1 MIFAMAAAIVL
12 AGKGLLMA
20 QAPVGNIAGM
30 VNDASGAAVPSAT
43 VTATNSAIGTTR
55 TAISD
60 SQGFFLISTMQPGAY
75 KVTVGHTGFQTYSAD
90 VTVEVGQTA
99 RLTVPMQVA
108 GTATAIEVG
117 SSVVQIDTERDTVG
131 GVVNTTQIDE
141 LPLNGRNYLELA
153 KLEPGVEISDG
164 KAFDPTKTR
173 YTGVSI
179 GGRLGREARI
189 TLDGIDVVDEH
200 VGTTTLNISQEII
213 QEFQLST
220 QNADASSGLGATGSV
235 NIITK
240 GGSNDYHA
248 TAFGFFRNSAYAARP
263 GLGPTAP
270 DFSRRQYG
278 ADGGGKLI
286 KDKLF
291 FFGGF
296 ENTYESSAISI
307 SSPFF
312 PSLTTASAPYD
323 QKSANARLD
332 WAISQNNHSFFRWT
346 RNVDSN
352 FGGFGG
358 NALPSTGNVNADNT
372 NQWATGLD
380 TVFTSRLTNSF
391 RVGVT
396 QFHNRIQRPDAAAQQ
411 LAVPGA
417 EGFRIVVNDNS
428 LTAGPD
434 INTPQGTDEYFNQ
447 YRDDVTYVRG
457 RHTVHAGGDITY
469 RQVSVFNFAACFPS
483 ITVNPPAT
491 RNVADLLNTTVVS
504 ATIGNCNG
512 KRIPGTPDNTHRN
525 TRFSWYVQDTW
536 RLRPNFVV
544 NAALR
549 YELDT
554 HPLDNDLNKPAILA
568 PILPHGTDPTP
579 INKNNLAPHLGIAWD
594 PRNDHKTS
602 IRAGVGL
609 YYAARISNL
618 VTNERASIVAFNSGN
633 DTIALAQGQNNNFQ
647 FSGGTS
653 FDFSPV
659 FTGNLKNALG
669 VIAAGQAVYK
679 AAPPATIPTVQQ
691 TLTGTI
697 ITNDFS
703 TPYNFQTSVGVQ
715 RELPGNMVLDTNF
728 LYSRGVH
735 EIMRDAD
742 AANVFPGNGSPITL
756 GGGVVPTKAITLIT
770 TDGFSRYRAM
780 TVRLDKRFTRNFQY
794 TVSYALSRTE
804 ATTNDGL
811 GLSTTSPT
819 SGGTL
824 VNRNVKANF
833 GPASLDRTH
842 RLVGNGIVNL
852 PWGFRASLISTI
864 FSGVPQSIN
873 VGSADLNGDGINGSL
888 LPGTHRGS
896 LGRDVDSVAK
906 LNSLIRQYNTTRAGK
921 PLPRGGLAPYILELP
936 NSTQFGKA
944 FVSQDLQLTK
954 IIKIKERFSAELTAQ
969 MFNLFNISNL
979 VGASGLPTAAFS
991 GVLTTIPS
999 ASNGQPSGFTLSN
1012 SGSLMNSSGLQALA
1026 GVDRATSFG
1035 SFSAVRPSI
1044 PTGTGLPRAAQFGVR
1059 FRF

>member
-1 MIFAMAAAIVL
+1 MALAIAL
-12 AGKGLLMA
+12 AGTVSLPA
-20 QAPVGNIAGM
+20 QSPVGNIAG
-30 VNDASGAAVPSAT
+30 VVTDASGAAVAGAT
-43 VTATNSAIGTTR
+43 ARAVNPAVGSTRDATTDA
-55 TAISD
+55 
-60 SQGFFLISTMQPGAY
+60 QGYFMISTLQPGTY
-75 KVTVGHTGFQTYSAD
+75 KVKVEYKGFQTYTAD
-90 VTVEVGQTA
+90 VPVEVGQTS
-99 RLTVPMQVA
+99 RLTIGLQVA
-108 GTATAIEVG
+108 GSATSVEVG
-117 SSVVQIDTERDTVG
+117 SNAVQIDTERVTVG
-131 GVVNTTQIDE
+131 GVVNTKQIDE

-189 TLDGIDVVDEH
+189 TLDGVDVVDEH

-213 QEFQLST
+213 QEFQVST

-240 GGSNDYHA
+240 GGANDYHA
-248 TAFGFFRNSAYAARP
+248 TGFGYFRNSAYAARP

-278 ADGGGKLI
+278 GDGGGKLI

-291 FFGGF
+291 FFGGI
-296 ENTYESSAISI
+296 ENTHEASALSI
-307 SSPFF
+307 ASPFF
-312 PSLTTASAPYD
+312 PGLTSASAPYD

-332 WAISQNNHSFFRWT
+332 WAVNQNNHALFRWT
-346 RNVDSN
+346 RNEDSN

-358 NALPSTGNVNADNT
+358 NALPSTGNINADNT

-380 TVFTSRLTNSF
+380 TVFTARLTNSF
-391 RVGVT
+391 RLGVT
-396 QFHNRIQRPDAAAQQ
+396 QFHNRILRPDAASQQ

-447 YRDDVTYVRG
+447 YRDDVTYIRG
-457 RHTVHAGGDITY
+457 RHTVRIGGDVTY

-491 RNVADLLNTTVVS
+491 RSLTDLLNSTVVS

-525 TRFSWYVQDTW
+525 TRYSWYAEDTW
-536 RLRPNFVV
+536 RLRTNLTL
-544 NAALR
+544 NAGLR
-549 YELDT
+549 YEVDT

-568 PILPHGTDPTP
+568 PILPNGTAPTP
-579 INKNNLAPHLGIAWD
+579 INKNNYAPHLGIAWD

-602 IRAGVGL
+602 IRAGAGL
-609 YYAARISNL
+609 YYAGRISNL

-633 DTIALAQGQNNNFQ
+633 DTIGLAAGQNNNFQ
-647 FSGGTS
+647 FSGGTG

-659 FTGNLKNALG
+659 FTGTLKDALP

-679 AAPPATIPTVQQ
+679 AAPAATIPTVQQ

-697 ITNDFS
+697 ISNSLS
-703 TPYNFQTSVGVQ
+703 TPYNFQASVGVQ
-715 RELPGNMVLDTNF
+715 RELPWNMVIDTNL

-735 EIMRDAD
+735 EFMRDVD
-742 AANVFPGNGSPITL
+742 AANIFPGNGKPILL
-756 GGGVVPTKAITLIT
+756 GGGVVPTKQITLIT
-770 TDGFSRYRAM
+770 SDGFSRYRAF
-780 TVRLDKRFTRNFQY
+780 TVKLDKRFSKQFQY
-794 TVSYALSRTE
+794 TVSYALSRVE

-811 GLSTTSPT
+811 GLSSGTST
-819 SGGTL
+819 AGGTL

-842 RLVGNGIVNL
+842 RLVANAIVNL
-852 PWGFRASLISTI
+852 PWGFRASLISTV
-864 FSGVPQSIN
+864 FSGLPQSIL
-873 VGSADLNGDGINGSL
+873 VGSADLNGDGINGAL

-896 LGRDVDSVAK
+896 LGRDVSSVQQ
-906 LNSLIRQYNTTRAGK
+906 LNNLIRQYNNTRAGK
-921 PLPRGGLAPYILELP
+921 ALPRGGLAPYVLELP
-936 NSTQFGKA
+936 DSTTFGKA
-944 FVSQDLQLTK
+944 FVSQDLQLSK
-954 IIKIKERFSAELTAQ
+954 VIKIKERLSTELTAQ
-969 MFNLFNISNL
+969 VFNLFNVSNL
-979 VGASGLPTAAFS
+979 VGAAGLPTSAFS
-991 GVLTTIPS
+991 GVLTTVNS
-999 ASNGQPSGFTLSN
+999 ATSGLPSGFSLSS
-1012 SGSLMNSSGLQALA
+1012 SGSLMNAGGSRALA

-1035 SFSAVRPSI
+1035 NFSAVRPSI
-1044 PTGTGLPRAAQFGVR
+1044 PTGTGLPRAAQFGIRLR
-1059 FRF
+1059 F

>member
-1 MIFAMAAAIVL
+1 
-12 AGKGLLMA
+12 
-20 QAPVGNIAGM
+20 
-30 VNDASGAAVPSAT
+30 
-43 VTATNSAIGTTR
+43 
-55 TAISD
+55 
-60 SQGFFLISTMQPGAY
+60 
-75 KVTVGHTGFQTYSAD
+75 
-90 VTVEVGQTA
+90 
-99 RLTVPMQVA
+99 
-108 GTATAIEVG
+108 
-117 SSVVQIDTERDTVG
+117 
-131 GVVNTTQIDE
+131 
-141 LPLNGRNYLELA
+141 
-153 KLEPGVEISDG
+153 
-164 KAFDPTKTR
+164 
-173 YTGVSI
+173 
-179 GGRLGREARI
+179 
-189 TLDGIDVVDEH
+189 VVDEH

-240 GGSNDYHA
+240 GGSNEYHA
-248 TAFGFFRNSAYAARP
+248 TGFGFFRNSAYAARP
-263 GLGPTAP
+263 GLGPAAP

-296 ENTYESSAISI
+296 ENTYESSALSI

-312 PSLTTASAPYD
+312 PNLTTASAPYD

-332 WAISQNNHSFFRWT
+332 WDVNQRNRTFFRWT
-346 RNVDSN
+346 RNQDSN

-358 NALPSTGNVNADNT
+358 NALPSTGNINADNT

-380 TVFTSRLTNSF
+380 TVFTPRLTNSF

-396 QFHNRIQRPDAAAQQ
+396 QFHNRIQRPDAASQQ

-447 YRDDVTYVRG
+447 YRDDVTHIRG
-457 RHTVHAGGDITY
+457 RHTLRVGGDITY

-491 RNVADLLNTTVVS
+491 RNLSDLLNTTVVS

-525 TRFSWYVQDTW
+525 TRYSWYAQDTW
-536 RLRPNFVV
+536 RMRTNLVV

-549 YELDT
+549 YEVDT
-554 HPLDNDLNKPAILA
+554 HPLNNDLNKPAILA
-568 PILPHGTDPTP
+568 PILPHGADPTP
-579 INKNNLAPHLGIAWD
+579 INKDNIAPHLGIAWD

-602 IRAGVGL
+602 VRLGAGI

-618 VTNERASIVAFNSGN
+618 VTNERASIAAFNSGN

-653 FDFSPV
+653 YDFSPV
-659 FTGNLKNALG
+659 FTGNLKNALA

-691 TLTGTI
+691 TLTGTV
-697 ITNDFS
+697 ITNAFS
-703 TPYNFQTSVGVQ
+703 TPYNFQTNAGVQ
-715 RELPGNMVLDTNF
+715 RELPGNMMIDVNF
-728 LYSRGVH
+728 LYSRGIH
-735 EIMRDAD
+735 EMMRDAD
-742 AANVFPGNGSPITL
+742 AANIYPGNGNPIIL
-756 GGGVVPTKAITLIT
+756 GGGVTPTKAITLIT
-770 TDGFSRYRAM
+770 SNGFSRYRAF
-780 TVRLDKRFTRNFQY
+780 TARLDKRFAKNFQY

-804 ATTNDGL
+804 GTTNDGL
-811 GLSTTSPT
+811 GLSSTSPT
-819 SGGTL
+819 GGGTL

-833 GPASLDRTH
+833 GPTSLDRTH
-842 RLVGNGIVNL
+842 RLVANGIVNL
-852 PWGFRASLISTI
+852 PWGFRASLISTV
-864 FSGVPQSIN
+864 FSGLPQSIN

-896 LGRDVDSVAK
+896 LGRDVGSVEK

-921 PLPRGGLAPYILELP
+921 PLPRGGLSPYIVELP
-936 NSTQFGKA
+936 DSTTFGKA

-954 IIKIKERFSAELTAQ
+954 IVKIKERLSAELTGQ
-969 MFNLFNISNL
+969 MFNLFNVSNL
-979 VGASGLPTAAFS
+979 VGAAGLPTSAFS
-991 GVLTTIPS
+991 GVLTTINA
-999 ASNGQPSGFTLSN
+999 ASNGQPTGFTLAS
-1012 SGSLMNSSGLQALA
+1012 SGSLMNAAGSRALA
-1026 GVDRATSFG
+1026 GVDRPTAFG
-1035 SFSAVRPSI
+1035 NFSAVRPSI
-1044 PTGTGLPRAAQFGVR
+1044 PTGTGLPRAAQFGIRLR
-1059 FRF
+1059 F